1 MLQFFFLFFFIFCN
15 RSSALTEYPIL
26 YFQSSLGKVSLYW
39 YACSLETIKCYYP
52 LFTGGDSNTQKG
64 EVILYMPEVSK
75 RKSQL
80 KIPRSWKTSLTV
92 YNKIPATKN
101 MVFLNFVGHFQ
112 EKGWLEAIFYKLL
125 LANFRDCM
133 QSSVLEHTAQVLVTM
148 LHM

>member
-1 MLQFFFLFFFIFCN
+1 
-15 RSSALTEYPIL
+15 
-26 YFQSSLGKVSLYW
+26 
-39 YACSLETIKCYYP
+39 
-52 LFTGGDSNTQKG
+52 
-64 EVILYMPEVSK
+64 
-75 RKSQL
+75 
-80 KIPRSWKTSLTV
+80 
-92 YNKIPATKN
+92 